1 MKRFLTLV
9 LILINLLCY
18 SQDNKFLPSI
28 NNGILIK
35 HKHYILSYVDKYKQA
50 EWVCYELT
58 KIETK
63 NNTERRKG
71 KFMEDPLITTVKVKH
86 DDYTN
91 SGYDRGH
98 LAPAGDM
105 NFEANAEFESFYTS
119 NISPQLKEL
128 NRITWKNLEDDIR
141 YYIIRNNVSLYI
153 ITGGVLNDNL
163 EKIGQKTKIS
173 IPNYYY
179 KIVYDEKNNKMLAV
193 IIPNNITV
201 NNDYFIYV
209 TSIDKIEIETHINF
223 FKNIRNEDIMEK
235 NISNVNWLII
245 KNN

>member
-1 MKRFLTLV
+1 MKKSLTFI

-35 HKHYILSYVDKYKQA
+35 HDYYILSYVDKYKQA

-71 KFMEDPLITTVKVKH
+71 NFMEDPLITTVKVKH
-86 DDYTN
+86 EDYTN

-105 NFEANAEFESFYTS
+105 NFNANAEFESFYTS

-128 NRITWKNLEDDIR
+128 NRITWKKLEDDIR
-141 YYIIRNNVSLYI
+141 YYVIRNNVNLYI
-153 ITGGVLNDNL
+153 ITGGILNDNL
-163 EKIGQKTKIS
+163 EKIGRKNKIS
-173 IPNYYY
+173 VPKYYY
-179 KIVYDEKNNKMLAV
+179 KIIYDEKNNKMLAF
-193 IIPNNITV
+193 IMPNQNLV
-201 NNDYFIYV
+201 NSDYFIYV
-209 TSIDKIEIETHINF
+209 TSIDDIESETHINF
-223 FKNIRNEDIMEK
+223 FNNIENENILEK
-235 NISNVNWLII
+235 NISNVNWLKL
-245 KNN
+245 KN

>member
-1 MKRFLTLV
+1 MKRILTLV

-35 HKHYILSYVDKYKQA
+35 HDHYILSYVDKYKQS

-71 KFMEDPLITTVKVKH
+71 NFMMDPLIKTIAVTH
-86 DDYTN
+86 EDYTN

-105 NFEANAEFESFYTS
+105 NFNANAEFESFYTS

-141 YYIIRNNVSLYI
+141 YYVIRNNVNLYI
-153 ITGGVLNDNL
+153 ITGGILNDKL
-163 EKIGQKTKIS
+163 KKIKNKIS
-173 IPNYYY
+173 VPNYFY
-179 KIVYDEKNNKMLAV
+179 KIIYDEKNNKMLAF
-193 IIPNNITV
+193 IIPNEISV

-209 TSIDKIEIETHINF
+209 TSVDNIESETNINF
-223 FKNIRNEDIMEK
+223 FNNIKNENILEK
-235 NISNVNWLII
+235 NIENVNWLKL
-245 KNN
+245 KN

>member
-1 MKRFLTLV
+1 MIKIRN
-9 LILINLLCY
+9 LILVFIFINLLCY

-35 HKHYILSYVDKYKQA
+35 HDHYILSYVDKYKQA

-58 KIETK
+58 KNETK

-71 KFMEDPLITTVKVKH
+71 KFMVDPLLNTITVTH
-86 DDYTN
+86 EDYTN

-141 YYIIRNNVSLYI
+141 YYVMRNNINLYI
-153 ITGGVLNDNL
+153 ITGGILNDKLN
-163 EKIGQKTKIS
+163 KIDQKIS
-173 IPNYYY
+173 IPDYFY
-179 KIVYDEKNNKMLAV
+179 KIIYDEKNNKVLAF
-193 IIPNNITV
+193 IIPNNV
-201 NNDYFIYV
+201 SVDNDYFVYI
-209 TSIDKIEIETHINF
+209 TSIDNIESKTNINF
-223 FKNIRNEDIMEK
+223 FNNITNEKILEK
-235 NISNVNWLII
+235 NITNLNWL
-245 KNN
+245 KK

>member
-1 MKRFLTLV
+1 MKKSLTLI

-28 NNGILIK
+28 NNGTLIK
-35 HKHYILSYVDKYKQA
+35 HVHYILSYVDKYKQA

-58 KIETK
+58 KNETK

-71 KFMEDPLITTVKVKH
+71 KFIEDPLINTVKVTH

-105 NFEANAEFESFYTS
+105 NFDANAEYESFYTS

-128 NRITWKNLEDDIR
+128 NRFTWKNLEDDIR
-141 YYIIRNNVSLYI
+141 YYVIRNNVNLYI
-153 ITGGVLNDNL
+153 ITGGILNDNL
-163 EKIGQKTKIS
+163 EKIGQNNKIS
-173 IPNYYY
+173 VPNYFY
-179 KIVYDEKNNKMLAV
+179 KIIYDEKNNKILTF
-193 IIPNNITV
+193 IIPNNIAV
-201 NNDYFIYV
+201 DNDYFVYI
-209 TSIDKIEIETHINF
+209 TSIDNIESKTNINF
-223 FKNIRNEDIMEK
+223 FNNIKNENILEK
-235 NISNVNWLII
+235 NIANVNWL
-245 KNN
+245 KSK

>member
-1 MKRFLTLV
+1 MKKSLTLI

-28 NNGILIK
+28 NNGTLIK
-35 HKHYILSYVDKYKQA
+35 HVHYILSYVDKYKQA

-58 KIETK
+58 KNETK

-71 KFMEDPLITTVKVKH
+71 KFIEDPLINTVKVTH

-105 NFEANAEFESFYTS
+105 NFDANAEYESFYTS

-128 NRITWKNLEDDIR
+128 NRFTWKNLEDDIR
-141 YYIIRNNVSLYI
+141 YYVIRNNVNLYI
-153 ITGGVLNDNL
+153 ITGGILNDNL
-163 EKIGQKTKIS
+163 EKIGQNNKIS
-173 IPNYYY
+173 VPNYFY
-179 KIVYDEKNNKMLAV
+179 KIIYDEKNNKILTF
-193 IIPNNITV
+193 IIPNNIAV
-201 NNDYFIYV
+201 DNDYFVYI
-209 TSIDKIEIETHINF
+209 TSIDNIESKTNINF
-223 FKNIRNEDIMEK
+223 FNNIKNENILEK
-235 NISNVNWLII
+235 NISNVNWL
-245 KNN
+245 KSK